1 MLQGQLTPRGDVI
14 HSSSVSAIK
23 NNFSEPRANS
33 EHPNVLTFLSV
44 AFSKTF
50 KTGLCTL
57 RLAAPPLFVGREEQL
72 KEMRELL
79 SPKDIHHRIAL
90 AGLGGAG
97 LVSCLNSHEYPKL
110 TSNTESL

>member
-1 MLQGQLTPRGDVI
+1 MLQGQWTQHGDVI
-14 HSSSVSAIK
+14 RSSSVSAIK
-23 NNFSEPRANS
+23 NSLSEPRVNT
-33 EHPNVLTFLSV
+33 EGPNVLTFLSI
-44 AFSKTF
+44 AFTKTL

-72 KEMRELL
+72 KEMRDLL

-97 LVSCLNSHEYPKL
+97 LVSCLNSHEYPKVTRNIENL
-110 TSNTESL
+110 